1 MEQLKNYESPE
12 MEVILIDDSDVITAS
27 GLDGGIDVDNPFA
40 NNSRSG
46 F

>member
-27 GLDGGIDVDNPFA
+27 GLGGGIDVDNPFD
-40 NNSRSG
+40 